1 MADDAILLRGIG
13 KRFGSTTA
21 VSECDLSVA
30 RGSFVSLLGP
40 SGCGKTTLLRI
51 IGGFERQDRG
61 DVLIAG
67 RVVNRLPP
75 NKRDVSTVFQR
86 YALFPHRS
94 VGDNVGFALEVARV
108 AKRDRVRRV
117 EEMLELVR
125 LPGSTH
131 RNPATLSGGEAQ
143 RVALARALIGRPQ
156 VLLLDEPLA
165 ALDLKLRKAMQLEL
179 RRIHEELGTTFLYV
193 THDQE
198 EALTMSDTIIV
209 MNEGRIVQHG
219 PPAEIY
225 DHPATVFA
233 STFIGETN
241 LLAGKVESVSDDVTI
256 VALDSGHR
264 VVSSR
269 GRSSAGDPVVVS
281 IRPEQLAV
289 NSPTRSVDY
298 ENHVVGLL
306 RRRIFLGNVVRLI
319 AEVEGGLT
327 LTAELPHSSDSAL
340 SEGARIGLGWNR
352 RDGIVLPDETAYDPA
367 RARPVP

>member
-13 KRFGSTTA
+13 KRFGRTIA
-21 VSECDLSVA
+21 VADCDLRVP
-30 RGSFVSLLGP
+30 RGTFVSLLGP

-51 IGGFERQDRG
+51 VAGLERQDEG
-61 DVLIAG
+61 DVLIG
-67 RVVNRLPP
+67 GEVVNRLPP

-94 VGDNVGFALEVARV
+94 VGDNVGFALEVARISRRER
-108 AKRDRVRRV
+108 AERV

-125 LPGSTH
+125 LPGTADRS
-131 RNPATLSGGEAQ
+131 PSTLSGGQAQ

-165 ALDLKLRKAMQLEL
+165 ALDRKLRKAMQLEL
-179 RRIHEELGTTFLYV
+179 RRIHDELGTTFLYV

-198 EALTMSDTIIV
+198 EALTMSDTVVV
-209 MNEGRIVQHG
+209 MNEGRIVQQG

-241 LLAGKVESVSDDVTI
+241 LLAGTVQSVAGDVTT
-256 VALDSGHR
+256 VTLANGQR

-269 GRSSAGDPVVVS
+269 GRASVGDSVVVS
-281 IRPEQLAV
+281 VRPEHLVVADPSR
-289 NSPTRSVDY
+289 NSLDNR
-298 ENHVVGLL
+298 VVGLV
-306 RRRIFLGNVVRLI
+306 RRRIFLGNLVRVVVD
-319 AEVEGGLT
+319 AGEGLM
-327 LTAELPHSSDSAL
+327 LTAELAHSSDWGPE
-340 SEGARIGLGWNR
+340 EGERIGLGWNR
-352 RDGIVLPDETAYDPA
+352 QDGIVLPDEIVPDP
-367 RARPVP
+367 